1 MVEDNNIE
9 LETNVETNNIE
20 LEGTIS
26 EVGPKGEKGDIG
38 LQGPPGISP
47 KVSFE
52 KINKVLKITIEDQE
66 GKHIAYLND
75 GKDGTGSGDMQKEIY
90 DTDNDGVVDNAQ
102 KVNNHIV
109 KSDVPENA
117 KFTDTIYDDTNLK
130 KLISDLN
137 NIKADKNNLDQKVDK
152 IPGKFLSSNDYTDE
166 EKEKLNSLKYIDFDK
181 KNNEVQFKVGEEK
194 VYPNIK
200 RELVSAT
207 CTLNQRYN
215 HQHLVAWSP
224 AKINLTNFK
233 TTSSKLQFENNQ
245 IKIGKGIAKILV
257 SGQIAFWK
265 GNNPTLDFVQADI
278 LLNGISKA
286 FCTIIQNDIYQLSCL
301 LTPILLEVKE
311 NDLIGLGASFGSKLQ
326 TFGVLENGTYLTVEV
341 IE

>member
-26 EVGPKGEKGDIG
+26 EVGPKGEKGDAGI
-38 LQGPPGISP
+38 QGPPGISP

-52 KINKVLKITIEDQE
+52 KINKVLKITIEDYE

-90 DTDNDGVVDNAQ
+90 DTDNDGVIDNAQ

-130 KLISDLN
+130 KLISNLN
-137 NIKADKNNLDQKVDK
+137 NIKADKSNLEQKVDK
-152 IPGKFLSSNDYTDE
+152 IHGKFLSSNDYTDE
-166 EKEKLNSLKYIDFDK
+166 EKIKLNSLKPIDFDK
-181 KNNEVQFKVGEEK
+181 TNNEVQFKVGEEK

-200 RELVSAT
+200 REFVSAT
-207 CTLNQRYN
+207 KTPQL
-215 HQHLVAWSP
+215 LGSP
-224 AKINLTNFK
+224 FLDMTWEKPK
-233 TTSSKLQFENNQ
+233 TTTNKISCEINGIR
-245 IKIGKGIAKILV
+245 IKKGVKKILL
-257 SGQIAFWK
+257 SAQLFGENMNAGYFFGYIKKNAE
-265 GNNPTLDFVQADI
+265 I
-278 LLNGISKA
+278 ISEYIEDSMGSSFSA
-286 FCTIIQNDIYQLSCL
+286 IPI
-301 LTPILLEVKE
+301 TPICIEVKE
-311 NDLIGLGASFGSKLQ
+311 NDFIHLNFQYNNPTAGRVRSGYIF
-326 TFGVLENGTYLTVEV
+326 VEV